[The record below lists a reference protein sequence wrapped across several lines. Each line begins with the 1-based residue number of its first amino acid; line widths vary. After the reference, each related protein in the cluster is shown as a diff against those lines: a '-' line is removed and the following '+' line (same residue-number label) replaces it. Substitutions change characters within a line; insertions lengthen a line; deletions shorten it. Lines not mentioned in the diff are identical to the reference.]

1 MAEENSDSQEKT
13 EEPSQRRLDK
23 AREDGQILTS
33 KEVFVFTNLFM
44 GLLLLMAFTNY
55 GGAMLFNWSQLFQ
68 LETAEHLDALM
79 NVKMLD
85 TLEFIVKVTLI
96 VGLPLMVI
104 VFMTQAAVGG
114 LNFAPKSMN
123 FKFDRINPLAGLK
136 RMFSMKALVE
146 LGKSILKVVLLFAIG
161 GAVIY
166 HFLPGIVQLPKMSL
180 PEMINTMNQ
189 VIPFLVGGLLVVLAI
204 IAAVD
209 YFWQRH
215 THMQKLRMS
224 RQELKEEF
232 KQTEGSP
239 EVKAKIRR
247 IQMETANRSAQ
258 QRQALDDVADATA
271 VITNPTHFAVALKYN
286 VGEAGAP
293 TILAMGR
300 GVIAKQIIERAD
312 TADVTVYRSPLLAR
326 ALFYT
331 GEIGQEIS
339 QSLYNAVAVVLAY
352 IYRIEKGE
360 MVQEPDVELPDD
372 MQFNET
378 GQLLDGAPFDES
390 SM

>member
-33 KEVFVFTNLFM
+33 KEVFVFTNIFM

-55 GGAMLFNWSQLFQ
+55 GGAILFNWSQFFQ
-68 LETAEHLDALM
+68 LETAERLDTLINA
-79 NVKMLD
+79 KMLD
-85 TLEFIVKVTLI
+85 TLEFIVKMTLI

-136 RMFSMKALVE
+136 RMFSMKSLVE

-166 HFLPGIVQLPKMSL
+166 HFLPGIVQLPKMTL
-180 PEMINTMNQ
+180 PEMIKTMNQ

-215 THMQKLRMS
+215 THLKKLRMS

-258 QRQALDDVADATA
+258 QRQALDDVAEATA

-286 VGEAGAP
+286 VGESGAP

-300 GVIAKQIIERAD
+300 GVIAKQIIERAE

-360 MVQEPDVELPDD
+360 MVEEPDVDLPED

-378 GQLLDGAPFDES
+378 GQLLDGASVEQERE
-390 SM
+390 